1 MFNLNQVTDKILFL
15 DVETVCGEP
24 AFTDLSERMQELWK
38 KKSYKF
44 QNADHSLV
52 PEELYFEK
60 AGIQAEFGKIIC
72 ISCGY
77 IHIEDGVMKI
87 KTKSYY
93 GHDEYI
99 LLTEFSGM
107 INSFFAKDG
116 SIKKVCTHNGKE
128 FDIPYICRR
137 MLINGIELPK
147 LFDIAGK
154 KTWNID
160 FILDTQELWKFG
172 DMKAF
177 TSLDLLAAIFNI
189 PSPKDDIDGSEVS
202 RVYWKENNLER
213 IKTYCEKD
221 VRTTAQVFLA
231 LNQLPRLAEEKAD

>member
-1 MFNLNQVTDKILFL
+1 MYNLGHVVEKILFL
-15 DVETVCGEP
+15 DVETVCGEKSYD
-24 AFTDLSERMQELWK
+24 ALDERMQKLWN
-38 KKSYKF
+38 KKSDKF
-44 QNADHSLV
+44 QNADKSLL
-52 PEELYFEK
+52 PSDLYFEK

-77 IHIEDGVMKI
+77 IQIENNELKI
-87 KTKSYY
+87 KTKSFY
-93 GHDEYI
+93 GEDEYI
-99 LLTEFSGM
+99 LLTDFGNMLTNFFSKET
-107 INSFFAKDG
+107 AA
-116 SIKKVCTHNGKE
+116 KKVCTHNGKE

-137 MLINGIELPK
+137 MLINGVELPK
-147 LFDIAGK
+147 ILDIAGK

-160 FILDTQELWKFG
+160 FIIDTQELWKFG

-202 RVYWKENNLER
+202 RVYWIEENLER

-221 VRTTAQVFLA
+221 VLTTARVFMA
-231 LNQLPRLAEEKAD
+231 LNQLPKIVD